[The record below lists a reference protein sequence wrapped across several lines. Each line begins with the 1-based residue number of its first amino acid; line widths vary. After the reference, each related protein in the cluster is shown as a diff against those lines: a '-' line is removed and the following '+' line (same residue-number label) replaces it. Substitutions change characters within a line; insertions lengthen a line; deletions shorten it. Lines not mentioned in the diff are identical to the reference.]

1 MRKQTVVLIGAFLGL
16 SIASLTAFQTPQVV
30 LDVQNGTKTL
40 ECEFTD
46 GFRAVDGSKVV
57 GIDDVSN
64 RWIFTNGSVATR
76 NCTVN

>member
-16 SIASLTAFQTPQVV
+16 TLVTLTAFQTPQVV
-30 LDVQNGTKTL
+30 TDVQNGTKTL

-46 GFRAVDGSKVV
+46 GWRTVPAEKVV

-64 RWIFTNGSVATR
+64 RWLFTNGSASH
-76 NCTVN
+76 CEVN